1 MSISAVTR
9 GAALTSLGAFAVL
22 PLGAAWR
29 ARAQPVVRFRD
40 IRVDVSPL
48 RASAGDPTA
57 EWVEEELPRDLK
69 RALAPYMAPTER
81 DGATLVVRIQYVY
94 LGPSAGGMG
103 MSGSARDAIE
113 GLLAVRGPGRGAAS
127 EMRLRATASY
137 SGGSD
142 QALVEEGYH
151 WRVIAL
157 AQAFATW
164 TPRPLGF

>member
-9 GAALTSLGAFAVL
+9 RVALSSLGAFAII
-22 PLGAAWR
+22 PTGFMR
-29 ARAQPVVRFRD
+29 PARAQKAVKLRD

-57 EWVEEELPRDLK
+57 AWVEQELPRDLAQ
-69 RALAPYMAPTER
+69 ALAPYMAPAER

-113 GLLAVRGPGRGAAS
+113 GLLAVRGPGHGAAS
-127 EMRLRATASY
+127 ETRLRATASY
-137 SGGSD
+137 SGSSD

-151 WRVIAL
+151 SRVIAL

-164 TPRPLGF
+164 TPRQLGF